1 MVLGSGKPG
10 WYRRQSVRVK
20 ALLAAG
26 TATAGFIGLGL
37 ASAGPA
43 SADPGTTYLA
53 VGSNTTQNIVDAF
66 ATTTAGLVG
75 SYDAVDPANGAT
87 LDTVNAEQNSGTAQ
101 ILQSFL
107 RPNGSGDGFTALR
120 FSNATNLA
128 SLTPYDGGTSA
139 QMPKPGAIAF
149 SRSSGSPTSVAGASA
164 LSATGQ
170 YVWIPFAYDDVA
182 VSTGPGTAITTA
194 GDFTIADL
202 TNLYKNCQT
211 VTEGGITYWP
221 FETGATQPPNTTR
234 IDLYVPQSG
243 SGSRN
248 FWLDTFT
255 GQHSSLPAC
264 VFDTQQNSASADFG
278 KSLEE
283 NNGLAVSDDPNGI
296 YPYSVGQWL
305 FQQSQATSNPT
316 ADLRHGA
323 ILNTVNGST
332 TAISPFG
339 NPPTD
344 TTMNTQTFPINREL
358 YNVLITSE
366 VTGSTADPNL
376 VKLFVGT
383 GSALCTNGGIIRA
396 FGFVPLSASTP
407 LATDQCGSIA
417 TSLRADTNG

>member
-10 WYRRQSVRVK
+10 WYRRQSVRAK
-20 ALLAAG
+20 ALMGVG
-26 TATAGFIGLGL
+26 TALGVL
-37 ASAGPA
+37 GMGMLTAGPA
-43 SADPGTTYLA
+43 SADPGNTYLA
-53 VGSNTTQNIVDAF
+53 VGSNTTQNIMDAF
-66 ATTTAGLVG
+66 ATTTGGLVG
-75 SYDAVDPANGAT
+75 SYDAVDPVTGTT
-87 LDTVNAEQNSGTAQ
+87 LDTVNAFQNSGTSQ
-101 ILQSFL
+101 TLQSFL

-120 FSNATNLA
+120 YSNATDLA
-128 SLTPYDGGTSA
+128 ALTPYDGGTTA
-139 QMPKPGAIAF
+139 EMPAKGAIAF

-164 LSATGQ
+164 LSQTGQ

-182 VSTGPGTAITTA
+182 VSTGASTVITTA
-194 GDFTIADL
+194 GDFTTTDL
-202 TNLYKNCQT
+202 TNLYKNCQE
-211 VTEGGITYWP
+211 VSEGGITYWP
-221 FETGATQPPNTTR
+221 FETGATQPANTTR

-264 VFDTQQNSASADFG
+264 VFDTQQNSASSDFG

-283 NNGLAVSDDPNGI
+283 NNGLAVADDPNGI
-296 YPYSVGQWL
+296 FPYSVGQWL
-305 FQQSQATSNPT
+305 FQKSQSGTP
-316 ADLRHGA
+316 ADLRDGA
-323 ILNTVNGST
+323 TLNTVNGST

-366 VTGSTADPNL
+366 VTGSSADPNL

-383 GSALCTNGGIIRA
+383 SSLLCTNGGIIRS